1 MGAVAAAPADRDRL
15 AQAEAQAEALPAE
28 PGVYLMKDRTG
39 QVIYVGKATNLR
51 RRVRSYFAAA
61 HDDRAFMPFLERE
74 VTTIEAVVVRNE
86 KEALVLENDLIKRHQ
101 PRFNVRLREGGQF
114 VYLRLGSRQA
124 YPDLQVVRGVADD
137 GARYFG
143 PYPAARALRETLRVI
158 NRHFGLRTCTDHD
171 PRSHDR
177 PCLLCQL
184 SKFPE
189 PSVRDVPPTVY
200 QRRVAD
206 AVRFLEGRQPALA
219 RSLRRE
225 MDQAAMEL
233 RFEDAAR
240 LRDRLAAIERTLQPE
255 LITGRATATDQDAAG
270 CWGEAGKLAIYLLH
284 IRRGRIIGGR
294 AFRFTPAGVP
304 AQQMIA
310 SFLALYYTPDQLIPD
325 EVLLPCPLDD
335 ADVLAQVLSERKGGP
350 VRLIAPKRGRRAEL
364 VALSNHNALQAMRAE
379 ASVPGLLGSLRQ
391 DLDLTR
397 TPRWMECFDVSHL
410 GGEGIVASKV
420 AMVDGKLSKDR
431 YRRYRIKTV
440 DAGDD
445 YAAMHEAV
453 LRRLRRGMESEGLPD
468 LIVLDGGR
476 AQLAAARA
484 AAAECGVSEVGFA
497 ALAKERL
504 TGPRGPEAQRR
515 RVPERV
521 FVPGRSEPITIGPDL
536 PELLLLVRLRDE
548 AHRFAVTYQR
558 QLRQRQRLRSELDA
572 ITGIGQ
578 QRRRA
583 LLRRFGSAAGVAAAS
598 AAELA
603 TTEGIGPAMA
613 AHVYAALHGGPGE
626 ENDVR

>member
-1 MGAVAAAPADRDRL
+1 MDAAAAPADRDRL
-15 AQAEAQAEALPAE
+15 GQAEALPAE
-28 PGVYLMKDRTG
+28 PGVYLMKDRAG
-39 QVIYVGKATNLR
+39 QVIYVGKAANLR

-74 VTTIEAVVVRNE
+74 VTSVEAVVVRNE
-86 KEALVLENDLIKRHQ
+86 KEALILENDLIKRHQ

-114 VYLRLGSRQA
+114 VYLRLDSREP
-124 YPDLQVVRGVADD
+124 YPALQVVRGVADD

-143 PYPAARALRETLRVI
+143 PYPAAHALRETLRAV

-184 SKFPE
+184 TRFPE
-189 PSVRDVPPTVY
+189 PSVRDVPPSVY

-206 AVRFLEGRQPALA
+206 AVLFLEGRQPALVH
-219 RSLRRE
+219 SLQRE
-225 MDQAAMEL
+225 MDRASREL

-255 LITGRATATDQDAAG
+255 LITGRAVAADQDAAG
-270 CWGEAGKLAIYLLH
+270 CWQEGSKLAIYLLH
-284 IRRGRIIGGR
+284 VRRGRIIGGR
-294 AFRFTPAGVP
+294 AFRFTPAGLP
-304 AQQMIA
+304 AEETLA

-325 EVLLPCPLDD
+325 EVLLPFPVGGAD
-335 ADVLAQVLSERKGGP
+335 ALAQVLSERRGAP
-350 VRLIAPKRGRRAEL
+350 VRLVVPKRGRRMEL
-364 VALSNHNALQAMRAE
+364 VALSNRNAQQAVLAAATAPSRLRSLQH
-379 ASVPGLLGSLRQ
+379 
-391 DLDLTR
+391 DLSLTR
-397 TPRWMECFDVSHL
+397 PPRWMECFDVSHL
-410 GGEGIVASKV
+410 GGEGIVASKA
-420 AMVDGKLSKDR
+420 AMVDGELSKDR
-431 YRRYRIKTV
+431 YRRFRIRTV

-445 YAAMHEAV
+445 YAAMHEVV

-476 AQLAAARA
+476 AQLGAARA
-484 AAAECGVSEVGFA
+484 AAAELGVSDVDFA
-497 ALAKERL
+497 ALAKERVI
-504 TGPRGPEAQRR
+504 GQRGPDAQRR

-521 FVPGRSEPITIGPDL
+521 FVPGRAEPIAIGPDQ

-558 QLRQRQRLRSELDA
+558 RLRQRQRLRSGLD
-572 ITGIGQ
+572 GIAGVGQ

-583 LLRRFGSAAGVAAAS
+583 LLRRFGSLAGVAAAS
-598 AAELA
+598 TAELA
-603 TTEGIGPAMA
+603 TAEGIGPAMA
-613 AHVYAALHGGPGE
+613 ARIHAALHGGASVEDG
-626 ENDVR
+626 DAR

>member
-1 MGAVAAAPADRDRL
+1 
-15 AQAEAQAEALPAE
+15 
-28 PGVYLMKDRTG
+28 
-39 QVIYVGKATNLR
+39 
-51 RRVRSYFAAA
+51 
-61 HDDRAFMPFLERE
+61 
-74 VTTIEAVVVRNE
+74 
-86 KEALVLENDLIKRHQ
+86 
-101 PRFNVRLREGGQF
+101 
-114 VYLRLGSRQA
+114 
-124 YPDLQVVRGVADD
+124 
-137 GARYFG
+137 
-143 PYPAARALRETLRVI
+143 
-158 NRHFGLRTCTDHD
+158 
-171 PRSHDR
+171 
-177 PCLLCQL
+177 
-184 SKFPE
+184 
-189 PSVRDVPPTVY
+189 
-200 QRRVAD
+200 
-206 AVRFLEGRQPALA
+206 
-219 RSLRRE
+219 
-225 MDQAAMEL
+225 
-233 RFEDAAR
+233 
-240 LRDRLAAIERTLQPE
+240 
-255 LITGRATATDQDAAG
+255 
-270 CWGEAGKLAIYLLH
+270 
-284 IRRGRIIGGR
+284 
-294 AFRFTPAGVP
+294 
-304 AQQMIA
+304 
-310 SFLALYYTPDQLIPD
+310 
-325 EVLLPCPLDD
+325 
-335 ADVLAQVLSERKGGP
+335 
-350 VRLIAPKRGRRAEL
+350 

-504 TGPRGPEAQRR
+504 VGPRGPEAQRR

-613 AHVYAALHGGPGE
+613 ARVYAALHGGPGE

>member
-1 MGAVAAAPADRDRL
+1 MGAAAAPADRDRL
-15 AQAEAQAEALPAE
+15 AQADALPAE
-28 PGVYLMKDRTG
+28 PGVYLMKDRAG

-51 RRVRSYFAAA
+51 RRVRSYFTAA
-61 HDDRAFMPFLERE
+61 HDHRAFMPFLERE
-74 VTTIEAVVVRNE
+74 VASVEAVVVRNE

-101 PRFNVRLREGGQF
+101 PRFNVRLKEGGQF
-114 VYLRLGSRQA
+114 VYLRLDSREP
-124 YPDLQVVRGVADD
+124 YPALQVVRGVADD

-143 PYPAARALRETLRVI
+143 PYPAARALRETLRVV

-184 SKFPE
+184 SRFPE
-189 PSVRDVPPTVY
+189 PSVRDVPPGVY

-206 AVRFLEGRQPALA
+206 AVRFLEGRPTALV

-225 MDQAAMEL
+225 MDQAAREL

-240 LRDRLAAIERTLQPE
+240 LRDRIAAIERTLQPE

-270 CWGEAGKLAIYLLH
+270 CWQEDGRLAIYLLH

-294 AFRFTPAGVP
+294 AFRLMPAGLP
-304 AQQMIA
+304 GQETLA
-310 SFLALYYTPDQLIPD
+310 SFLALYYTSDQLIPD
-325 EVLLPCPLDD
+325 EVLLPFPVDD
-335 ADVLAQVLSERKGGP
+335 AAALAQLLSERKGTT
-350 VRLIAPKRGRRAEL
+350 VRLIAPERGRRAEL
-364 VALSNHNALQAMRAE
+364 VALSSRNAQQAVRAAPTAPGFLRSLQAD
-379 ASVPGLLGSLRQ
+379 LG
-391 DLDLTR
+391 LTR
-397 TPRWMECFDVSHL
+397 TPRWIECFDVSHL

-420 AMVDGKLSKDR
+420 AMVDGELSKDR
-431 YRRYRIKTV
+431 YRRFQIRTV
-440 DAGDD
+440 DVGDD

-453 LRRLRRGMESEGLPD
+453 LRRLRRGMGSEGLPD

-484 AAAECGVSEVGFA
+484 AAAELGISELDFA

-504 TGPRGPEAQRR
+504 VGSGGPDAQRR

-521 FVPGRSEPITIGPDL
+521 FVPGRAEPIAIGPDQ

-548 AHRFAVTYQR
+548 AHRFAITYQR
-558 QLRQRQRLRSELDA
+558 RLRQRQRLRSELD
-572 ITGIGQ
+572 GIAGVGQ

-583 LLRRFGSAAGVAAAS
+583 LLRRFGSVAGVAAAS
-598 AAELA
+598 EAELA

-613 AHVYAALHGGPGE
+613 ARIHAALRGGSGAE
-626 ENDVR
+626 DGNGR

>member
-1 MGAVAAAPADRDRL
+1 MGAVAAPADRGRL
-15 AQAEAQAEALPAE
+15 AQAEALPAE
-28 PGVYLMKDRTG
+28 PGVYLMKDRAG

-51 RRVRSYFAAA
+51 RRVRSYFATA

-74 VTTIEAVVVRNE
+74 VSSIEAVVVRNE

-114 VYLRLGSRQA
+114 VYLRLDSREP
-124 YPDLQVVRGVADD
+124 YPGLQVVRGVTDD

-143 PYPAARALRETLRVI
+143 PYPAARALRETLRVV

-184 SKFPE
+184 SRFPQ
-189 PSVRDVPPTVY
+189 PSVRDVPPSVY

-206 AVRFLEGRQPALA
+206 AVRFLEGKQPALMH
-219 RSLRRE
+219 SLRRE
-225 MDQAAMEL
+225 MDGAAREL

-240 LRDRLAAIERTLQPE
+240 LRDQLAAIERTLQPE
-255 LITGRATATDQDAAG
+255 LITGRATTTDQDAAG
-270 CWGEAGKLAIYLLH
+270 CWREGGKLAIYLLH

-294 AFRFTPAGVP
+294 AFRFATAGLP
-304 AQQMIA
+304 AQEA
-310 SFLALYYTPDQLIPD
+310 LVSFLALYYTADRLIPD
-325 EVLLPCPLDD
+325 EVLLPFPTDD
-335 ADVLAQVLSERKGGP
+335 ADALAQVLSERRGTP
-350 VRLIAPKRGRRAEL
+350 VRLIAPKRGRRAEF
-364 VALSNHNALQAMRAE
+364 VALSNRNAQEAVRA
-379 ASVPGLLGSLRQ
+379 AATAPGLLRSLQ
-391 DLDLTR
+391 ADLGLAR

-420 AMVDGKLSKDR
+420 AMVDGDLRKDR
-431 YRRYRIKTV
+431 YRRYRIRTV
-440 DAGDD
+440 DVGDD
-445 YAAMHEAV
+445 YAAMHEVV
-453 LRRLRRGMESEGLPD
+453 LRRLRRGMESGSLPD

-484 AAAECGVSEVGFA
+484 AAAELGVSEVDFA

-504 TGPRGPEAQRR
+504 TGQTGPDAQRR

-521 FVPGRSEPITIGPDL
+521 FVPGRAEPIAIGPDR

-558 QLRQRQRLRSELDA
+558 QLRQRQRLQSELDG

-578 QRRRA
+578 KRRRA
-583 LLRRFGSAAGVAAAS
+583 LLRRFGSPAGVAAAS
-598 AAELA
+598 TGELA
-603 TTEGIGPAMA
+603 ATEGIGPTMA
-613 AHVYAALHGGPGE
+613 ARIHAALHGGPSAE
-626 ENDVR
+626 DSDVR

>member
-1 MGAVAAAPADRDRL
+1 MDAVAAPAERAALR
-15 AQAEAQAEALPAE
+15 QAEALPEE

-74 VTTIEAVVVRNE
+74 VAGVEAVVVRNE
-86 KEALVLENDLIKRHQ
+86 KEALLLENDLIKRHQ
-101 PRFNVRLREGGQF
+101 PRFNVRLKEGGQF
-114 VYLRLGSRQA
+114 VYLRLDTREP
-124 YPDLQVVRGVADD
+124 YPGLQVVRGVADD

-143 PYPAARALRETLRVI
+143 PYPAAHALRETLRAV

-184 SKFPE
+184 SRFPE
-189 PSVRDVPPTVY
+189 PSVRGVPPSVY

-206 AVRFLEGRQPALA
+206 AVRFLEGRQPALV

-225 MDQAAMEL
+225 MDRAAREL
-233 RFEDAAR
+233 RFEEAAR
-240 LRDRLAAIERTLQPE
+240 LRDRLTAIERTLQPE
-255 LITGRATATDQDAAG
+255 LITGRATARDQDAAG
-270 CWGEAGKLAIYLLH
+270 CWREAGRIAIYLLH
-284 IRRGRIIGGR
+284 VRRGRIIGGR
-294 AFRFTPAGVP
+294 AFRSPSAGIP
-304 AQQMIA
+304 GQETLS

-325 EVLLPCPLDD
+325 EVLLPFRIDD
-335 ADVLAQVLSERKGGP
+335 ADSLAQVLSERNGRP

-364 VALSNHNALQAMRAE
+364 VALSNRNARHAVRATTTTSAVLRSLQAD
-379 ASVPGLLGSLRQ
+379 LG
-391 DLDLTR
+391 LTR
-397 TPRWMECFDVSHL
+397 TPRSIECFDVSHL
-410 GGEGIVASKV
+410 RGEGIVASKV
-420 AMVDGKLSKDR
+420 AMVDGELDKNR
-431 YRRYRIKTV
+431 YRRFRIRTV
-440 DAGDD
+440 DVGDD

-453 LRRLRRGMESEGLPD
+453 LRRLRHGTESGELPD

-476 AQLAAARA
+476 AQLAAAQA
-484 AAAECGVSEVGFA
+484 AAAALGVREVGFA

-504 TGPRGPEAQRR
+504 TGERSPDAQRR

-521 FVPGRSEPITIGPDL
+521 FVPGETAPITISPDR

-548 AHRFAVTYQR
+548 AHRVAVTYQR
-558 QLRQRQRLRSELDA
+558 RLRRWQRLRSELDD
-572 ITGIGQ
+572 IPGIG
-578 QRRRA
+578 RRRRQA
-583 LLRRFGSAAGVAAAS
+583 LLHRFGSLAGVAAAGTG
-598 AAELA
+598 ELA

-613 AHVYAALHGGPGE
+613 ARIHAALHGDHGAEDG
-626 ENDVR
+626 DAR

>member
-1 MGAVAAAPADRDRL
+1 MGAAAAPADRDRL
-15 AQAEAQAEALPAE
+15 AQAGTQAEALPAE

-114 VYLRLGSRQA
+114 VYLRLDSREP

-171 PRSHDR
+171 PRSHDH

-184 SKFPE
+184 SRFQE
-189 PSVRDVPPTVY
+189 PSVRDVPPSVY

-206 AVRFLEGRQPALA
+206 AVRFLEGRQPALV
-219 RSLRRE
+219 RSIRRE
-225 MDQAAMEL
+225 MDRAAREL

-270 CWGEAGKLAIYLLH
+270 CWREGGKLAIYLLH

-294 AFRFTPAGVP
+294 AFQFTPAGLPV
-304 AQQMIA
+304 QEMVA

-325 EVLLPCPLDD
+325 EVLLPFPVDD
-335 ADVLAQVLSERKGGP
+335 ADALAQVLSERKGAP
-350 VRLIAPKRGRRAEL
+350 VRLIAPERGRRAEL
-364 VALSNHNALQAMRAE
+364 VALSNHNALQAVRAE
-379 ASVPGLLGSLRQ
+379 ATVPGLLGRLQQ
-391 DLDLTR
+391 DLGLTR

-420 AMVDGKLSKDR
+420 AMVDGELSKDR

-445 YAAMHEAV
+445 YAAMHEVV

-484 AAAECGVSEVGFA
+484 AAAECGISEVDFT

-504 TGPRGPEAQRR
+504 VGPGGPEAQRR

-521 FVPGRSEPITIGPDL
+521 FVPGWAEPVTISSDR

-558 QLRQRQRLRSELDA
+558 QLRHRQRLRSELDGIA
-572 ITGIGQ
+572 GIGQ

-583 LLRRFGSAAGVAAAS
+583 LLRRFGSPAGVAAAS
-598 AAELA
+598 TGELA

-613 AHVYAALHGGPGE
+613 ARIHATLHGGPSE
-626 ENDVR
+626 DDDVR

>member
-15 AQAEAQAEALPAE
+15 AQAVAQAEALPAE
-28 PGVYLMKDRTG
+28 PGVYLMRDHTG

-61 HDDRAFMPFLERE
+61 RDDRAFMPFLERD

-114 VYLRLGSRQA
+114 VYLRLDSRQA
-124 YPDLQVVRGVADD
+124 YPGLQVVRGVADD

-143 PYPAARALRETLRVI
+143 PYPAARALRETLRVV

-189 PSVRDVPPTVY
+189 PSVRDIPPVVY

-206 AVRFLEGRQPALA
+206 AVRFLEGRQPALV

-225 MDQAAMEL
+225 MDRAAREL

-270 CWGEAGKLAIYLLH
+270 CWREGDKLAIYLLH
-284 IRRGRIIGGR
+284 VRRGRIIGGR
-294 AFRFTPAGVP
+294 AFRFTLAGLP
-304 AQQMIA
+304 AQEMIA
-310 SFLALYYTPDQLIPD
+310 SFLALYYTTDQLIPD
-325 EVLLPCPLDD
+325 EVLLPFPVDD
-335 ADVLAQVLSERKGGP
+335 ADALAQVLSERKGAP
-350 VRLIAPKRGRRAEL
+350 VRLIAPERGRRAQL
-364 VALSNHNALQAMRAE
+364 VALSNQNALQTVRGEPTA
-379 ASVPGLLGSLRQ
+379 PGFLLSLQ
-391 DLDLTR
+391 HDLGLTR

-420 AMVDGKLSKDR
+420 AMVNGELSKDR

-440 DAGDD
+440 DVGDD
-445 YAAMHEAV
+445 YAAMHEVV
-453 LRRLRRGMESEGLPD
+453 LRRLRRGVESESLPD

-476 AQLAAARA
+476 AQLAAAQA
-484 AAAECGVSEVGFA
+484 AAAECGVSEVDFA

-504 TGPRGPEAQRR
+504 VGPKGPEAQRR

-521 FVPGRSEPITIGPDL
+521 FVPGRAEPITLTPDR
-536 PELLLLVRLRDE
+536 PELLPLVRLRDE

-558 QLRQRQRLRSELDA
+558 QLRQRQRLRSGLDG

-583 LLRRFGSAAGVAAAS
+583 LLRRFGSPAGVAAAS
-598 AAELA
+598 TGELA

-613 AHVYAALHGGPGE
+613 ARVYAALHGGPGE
-626 ENDVR
+626 DDDVR